1 MNLYRVGDII
11 IYSCEGACRV
21 ESIEKLDV
29 SGIDTDKLYYNLSP
43 VYHVG
48 NIFVPVD
55 TKMFMRPIIK
65 YEEIQS
71 LISLIPMIKTGAM
84 TNQSR
89 RMLEDN
95 YNKYIQTHDCL
106 DLIKLLKSVEQ
117 KAAEAAKDKKKL
129 GAIDERFK
137 KKAEELLFGEFAVV
151 LDIPKEEVRSYI
163 SKKVREIGT
172 RDVKAV

>member
-1 MNLYRVGDII
+1 MNLYKVGDII

-29 SGIDTDKLYYNLSP
+29 AGIDADKLYYNLSP

-48 NIFVPVD
+48 NIFVPID
-55 TKMFMRPIIK
+55 TKMFMRPVIK
-65 YEEIQS
+65 CEEVQS
-71 LISLIPMIKTGAM
+71 LISLIPMIKSGAM
-84 TNQSR
+84 ISQSR

-106 DLIKLLKSVEQ
+106 DLIKLLKAIEQ
-117 KAAEAAKDKKKL
+117 KAVEVAKDKKKL

-151 LDIPKEEVRSYI
+151 LDIPKEDVRSYI
-163 SKKVREIGT
+163 ANKVQET
-172 RDVKAV
+172 ANLSVKAV